1 MSDASHSSGEAR
13 GQIVDF
19 RGGSASG
26 TGLPPQLT
34 SFVGREREIPMV
46 KGLMRDTRLLTL
58 TGAGGSG
65 KTRLARA
72 VVSEVEGG
80 FEDGVWWEDLA
91 PLSDPDLVSHGVASV
106 LAVYATP
113 GRTLAQ
119 AIAEDL
125 RELEILLVL
134 DNCEHLVGACA
145 ELADELLRSC
155 PGLRILATSREP
167 LGLAIERS
175 LVGQPLS
182 VPWSGDE
189 GVDELQRFESVRLF
203 VERARYGLPGFTLDA
218 HNARPVAEICRRLDG
233 MPLAIE
239 LAAAR
244 VRVLSVEQ
252 ISSRLENNF
261 GILTGGSRTALPRH
275 QTLRATIDWS
285 HELLDPGERILFR
298 RLSAFVWG
306 SPWMRRRQCAS
317 GDGLESEEVL
327 DLLTRLV
334 DKSLILV
341 AEQEG
346 GEAGM
351 VRRSHAEFFVDLAER
366 AHPELRAAN
375 QVEWLA
381 RLERE
386 DDNLRAALSWA
397 TVEDVEIAARLGWS
411 LGPYWWIHTRPSASP
426 RPPGSRWGGR

>member
-80 FEDGVWWEDLA
+80 FEDGVWWVDLA

-203 VERARYGLPGFTLDA
+203 VERARYGGVYPASRWMPTTHARSRRYVAGSTACRLPSSSRRPGFA
-218 HNARPVAEICRRLDG
+218 CYP
-233 MPLAIE
+233 
-239 LAAAR
+239 
-244 VRVLSVEQ
+244 
-252 ISSRLENNF
+252 
-261 GILTGGSRTALPRH
+261 
-275 QTLRATIDWS
+275 WS
-285 HELLDPGERILFR
+285 
-298 RLSAFVWG
+298 
-306 SPWMRRRQCAS
+306 
-317 GDGLESEEVL
+317 
-327 DLLTRLV
+327 
-334 DKSLILV
+334 KSL
-341 AEQEG
+341 
-346 GEAGM
+346 
-351 VRRSHAEFFVDLAER
+351 LAWR
-366 AHPELRAAN
+366 TI
-375 QVEWLA
+375 
-381 RLERE
+381 
-386 DDNLRAALSWA
+386 S
-397 TVEDVEIAARLGWS
+397 
-411 LGPYWWIHTRPSASP
+411 
-426 RPPGSRWGGR
+426 GS